1 MRRFNE
7 DHLTKPQYVNF
18 TYKTLKS
25 KPLQAQRM
33 TNMIRTLFLKYG
45 TISEGTSVYLEHIK
59 ALQAVYTTPYCVVE
73 EYKVDT
79 VPSETMINFISACK
93 DIDPTKL
100 GPWCYSS
107 TWIFAFAIYWL

>member
-7 DHLTKPQYVNF
+7 EHLTKPQYVNF

-33 TNMIRTLFLKYG
+33 TSIIRTLFLRYDK
-45 TISEGTSVYLEHIK
+45 IPEGTSVYLEHIK
-59 ALQAVYTTPYCVVE
+59 TLQAVYTLPYCVGE

-79 VPSETMINFISACK
+79 VPSESMINFISACK

-100 GPWCYSS
+100 QPKLFFY
-107 TWIFAFAIYWL
+107 LH